1 MESVGSSG
9 FLSNSSELKIEEKF
23 KSNLRS
29 LEKISGLLQR
39 GESSEGLK
47 LYNELPTYIRNPIAN
62 LQVAL
67 EETSLP
73 AVIELFNSLDPA
85 KRIEIVKIEFDEQQR
100 SNPVQKNAVKET
112 KIESKELSGSEEDSS
127 LEAFGD
133 LANKD
138 LANDIA
144 TLNDILRKISNK
156 DDHKAETM
164 FKEMPCFLQDE
175 IYNCINYCEEVNN
188 IDYSC
193 TFAEKLD
200 NGISRF
206 LWVLNFGSEE
216 QLKLQL
222 IDLYAKKREEEKEE
236 CHGQLRNIL
245 EYLKGS
251 EVYKQEEGI
260 NKFDELKIP
269 SFIKEILDDIEENIA
284 HLEGDYTQEEK
295 DIIRT
300 RTLIT
305 HYLSIYD

>member
-1 MESVGSSG
+1 MEPVGLSG
-9 FLSNSSELKIEEKF
+9 YLSNSGEFKIEEKF
-23 KSNLRS
+23 KSNLQS

-62 LQVAL
+62 LQIAL

-100 SNPVQKNAVKET
+100 SNPVQKNAVET
-112 KIESKELSGSEEDSS
+112 KIESKDLSGSEEDSS
-127 LEAFGD
+127 FEAFGD

-144 TLNDILRKISNK
+144 TLNDILRKISNN

-164 FKEMPCFLQDE
+164 FKEMPCFLQEE
-175 IYNCINYCEEVNN
+175 IYNCIDYCEGNYF

-193 TFAEKLD
+193 TFPEKLD
-200 NGISRF
+200 KGISRF
-206 LWVLNFGSEE
+206 LSVLNFDSEE
-216 QLKLQL
+216 QLKLKL

-245 EYLKGS
+245 EYLNRS
-251 EVYKQEEGI
+251 EVCKQEKGM
-260 NKFDELKIP
+260 NKFEELKKP

-284 HLEGDYTQEEK
+284 HLEGDHTQEEK

-305 HYLSIYD
+305 HYLSIND